1 MNGRIQLID
10 APNHLVL
17 YNQTSTNQFEN
28 LKSEPSALSKAF
40 FSEAN
45 QQIIQNGIR
54 AGVYNMSKQKYT
66 IATQPAENL
75 KIIMRYIFVEHST
88 NQPGNVTEQIQ
99 DLNNLIF
106 NYAVPKFYAE
116 AKAYLIYMRDI
127 NTLVV
132 PLSTPINTTQKD
144 TTLELKNF
152 F

>member
-17 YNQTSTNQFEN
+17 YEQKSCSPYENIGSSPTPLST
-28 LKSEPSALSKAF
+28 AF

-45 QQIIQNGIR
+45 QQIVQNGIR
-54 AGVYNMSKQKYT
+54 AGVYNMSQQKYT
-66 IATQPAENL
+66 ISTQPAESL
-75 KIIMRYIFVEHST
+75 QIMMRYMFAEHST

-106 NYAVPKFYAE
+106 NYAVPKLYAE
-116 AKAYLIYMRDI
+116 AKAYLIYMRDVS
-127 NTLVV
+127 TLVV
-132 PLSTPINTTQKD
+132 PLSTPISTTQKD